1 MGSFCLSKR
10 SKELQRP
17 VLGALGGEGESTPRA
32 LAVRRDVLCT
42 EPRGGGAARVW
53 GPTTTVLS
61 ASQMAW
67 VIEGMRREGRE
78 MEQSLKGQNCD
89 KLERDGV
96 ARGPQLGH
104 ATEMR

>member
-1 MGSFCLSKR
+1 MLWEGKERAHPEPWLSGGTC
-10 SKELQRP
+10 S
-17 VLGALGGEGESTPRA
+17 ALSLE
-32 LAVRRDVLCT
+32 
-42 EPRGGGAARVW
+42 GGGAARVW